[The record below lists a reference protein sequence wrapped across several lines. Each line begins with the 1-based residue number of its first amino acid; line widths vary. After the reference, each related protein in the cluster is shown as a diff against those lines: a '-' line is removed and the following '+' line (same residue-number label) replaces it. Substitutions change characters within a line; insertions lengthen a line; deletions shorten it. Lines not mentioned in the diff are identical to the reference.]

1 MVKGFRMKLIL
12 NNTTSADQQI
22 ATSSLEYFLE
32 LSDQLKKK
40 KSRSVKIKV
49 GETEEFITIPK
60 EALTLLSSIISMM
73 SSGKSVTLMP
83 TDTEMSTQQAAQV
96 LNVSRPHLIKMLESG
111 EIPFRKVGSHRR
123 ILLQDIIAYTVKLE
137 KEREKQLAFLAKQAQ
152 ELNLGYE

>member
-1 MVKGFRMKLIL
+1 MKLIL

-22 ATSSLEYFLE
+22 AISSLEYFSE

-40 KSRSVKIKV
+40 KSKSVKIKV
-49 GETEEFITIPK
+49 GETEEFIAIPK
-60 EALTLLSSIISMM
+60 KALTLLSSIISMM
-73 SSGKSVTLMP
+73 SNGKSVTLMP
-83 TDTEMSTQQAAQV
+83 TDTEISTQQAAQV

-123 ILLQDIIAYTVKLE
+123 ILLQDIITYTMKLE

>member
-1 MVKGFRMKLIL
+1 MKLIL
-12 NNTTSADQQI
+12 NNTSSADQQI
-22 ATSSLEYFLE
+22 AISSLEYFSE

-40 KSRSVKIKV
+40 KSKSVKIKV
-49 GETEEFITIPK
+49 GETDEFITIPK
-60 EALTLLSSIISMM
+60 KALTLLSSIISMM

-83 TDTEMSTQQAAQV
+83 SDTEMSTQQAAQT

-123 ILLQDIIAYTVKLE
+123 ILLQDIIGYTVKLE